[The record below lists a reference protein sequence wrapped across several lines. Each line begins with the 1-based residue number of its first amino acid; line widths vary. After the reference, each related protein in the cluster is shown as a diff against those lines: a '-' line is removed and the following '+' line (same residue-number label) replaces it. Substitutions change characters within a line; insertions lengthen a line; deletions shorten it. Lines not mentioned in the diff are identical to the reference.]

1 MSLSK
6 IRQFIVL
13 QDELLNKINT
23 TSKTIINICLN
34 KQDFNEIVD
43 VYGLEVS
50 TGREY
55 LTATLSTKVA
65 EINLFYKFN

>member
-13 QDELLNKINT
+13 QDELLNTINT
-23 TSKTIINICLN
+23 TSKTIINVSLN